1 MQYLKYSTNEPMFE
15 TETDSVTENRV
26 VVAGGCGQEGLGAWG

>member
-1 MQYLKYSTNEPMFE
+1 MQYLKYGTNEPIFE
-15 TETDSVTENRV
+15 TETDSVTEIRA